1 MDSVEKLMSAITM
14 VEEARGVPLSA
25 SCVVHRAEMLELLDE
40 AREGLPTD
48 FKSARAIIDARE
60 AIIEEARVSA
70 EQLIAIAREDVA
82 QMVEQTSIVQIARD
96 EARKVLEDARGTAE
110 LEKQEVEEYIDGRL
124 ATLEV
129 ILNKTMDAV
138 SRGRDRLAG
147 ASDKDVLSRLASEN

>member
-14 VEEARGVPLSA
+14 VEDARGVPLSA

-48 FKSARAIIDARE
+48 FNSARAIIDARE

-96 EARKVLEDARGTAE
+96 EARKVLEDARDTAE

-147 ASDKDVLSRLASEN
+147 ASDKDVLSQLADEN